1 MRWCSV
7 TKLCLIASIVL
18 FERKGETAL
27 AQQPPPASQAG
38 GGWFD
43 GGFKA
48 MPTTLP
54 SGTSIDEPALFARL
68 YPELARADKAVRAA
82 TPRIVFD
89 ALDSKNKPLLKLPRM
104 DVLYQSF
111 TDASWRAFEVG
122 RRQEPFVQIVD
133 ERKVRI
139 AMIDAKRKG
148 ASLCLDIETLP
159 LDARFAGADEIDRS
173 VKLLAQAAGFARAQD
188 PNTRLFLYG
197 GTPSGDSYVGY
208 QVAGAATTQPSG
220 RNGESNA
227 RWWKDNQPKWH
238 ADYEAWQRA
247 NALLR
252 RAPEP
257 GAHEAAA
264 SLGGLFDGVCP
275 SLYLVY
281 EPTRPTSTEGIVP
294 WVRSHIDEAR
304 RYGKAVYPFVS
315 FYASDKHVVTLG
327 QWTTMI
333 REIVKHADGVVLWD
347 GPNAWDERMS
357 LRTRAATL
365 LAERKGV
372 MTDDELYAAL
382 RKEFPGDAELKA
394 ISPGVSTTWPSTQ
407 QSR

>member
-1 MRWCSV
+1 MTWLSR
-7 TKLCLIASIVL
+7 TKLLSIASTALLAIVCAIH
-18 FERKGETAL
+18 GASVL
-27 AQQPPPASQAG
+27 AQQPPPATQAG

-43 GGFKA
+43 GGFKIT
-48 MPTTLP
+48 PTTLP
-54 SGTSIDEPALFARL
+54 SGTSIDEPTLFARL

-89 ALDSKNKPLLKLPRM
+89 ALDSKNKPLLKLPRI
-104 DVLYQSF
+104 DVCYQTF

-122 RRQEPFVQIVD
+122 RRKEPFLQVPD

-139 AMIDAKRKG
+139 ATIDAKRKG

-159 LDARFAGADEIDRS
+159 LDVRFSSVDEIDRS
-173 VKLLAQAAGFARAQD
+173 VRILAQAAGFVRAQD
-188 PNTRLFLYG
+188 PNVRLFLYG
-197 GTPSGDSYVGY
+197 GTPAGDSYIGY
-208 QVAGAATTQPSG
+208 QIAGAATTRPDG
-220 RNGESNA
+220 ANF
-227 RWWKDNQPKWH
+227 RWWKDNQPKWQG
-238 ADYEAWQRA
+238 DYEAWQRA

-275 SLYLVY
+275 SLYLVF

-304 RYGKAVYPFVS
+304 RYGKPVYPFVS
-315 FYASDKHVVTLG
+315 FYASDRHVVTLA
-327 QWTTMI
+327 QWTMMI
-333 REIVKHADGVVLWD
+333 REIVTHADGVVLWD
-347 GPNAWDERMS
+347 GPNPWDERMS

-365 LAERKGV
+365 LAERKGT
-372 MTDDELYAAL
+372 MNDDELFAAL

-394 ISPGVSTTWPSTQ
+394 IAASSTTQPTTQ
-407 QSR
+407 QSP